1 MRKIKETFFILLVL
15 VLMPS
20 ISMAQSNE
28 KNQKIVITGITGESI
43 KEPLSIDKSEK
54 IINKITKQIIKD
66 NLVESEKELSFMLN
80 NKEFIV
86 NGVKQST
93 QIHTI
98 YKKKYIKDKV
108 KWNICKNYKM

>member
-1 MRKIKETFFILLVL
+1 MKKIKEIFFILLVV

-20 ISMAQSNE
+20 MSMAQS
-28 KNQKIVITGITGESI
+28 KVKDQKIVITGITGESI
-43 KEPLSIDKSEK
+43 KEPLNLDESEK
-54 IINKITKQIIKD
+54 IVNKITKQIIKD
-66 NLVESEKELSFMLN
+66 NLIENEKELSFMLN

-98 YKKKYIKDKV
+98 YKEKYIKDKI